1 MSYSDFKDLDSLKTL
16 GITTIESVQ
25 NLIVSE
31 PIEPSSFLIEAL
43 KRFTPLATAINTE
56 KARSEYLI
64 APILSE
70 IAFINSQI
78 SLFSGRNFNVDA
90 SRGLTGFCDFILT
103 HNPDKLVIKAPV
115 VVIVEAKNENINDG
129 LAQCIAEMYAAQIV
143 NQKNLEEKIKTVYGT
158 VTTGQVWRFLS
169 IDNNQQVK
177 VDLNE
182 RYLTP
187 LNELLGVLVAIT
199 SITGSI
205 SDINNV

>member
-1 MSYSDFKDLDSLKTL
+1 MSYSDFKDLDSLNSL

-25 NLIVSE
+25 NLIFSE

-43 KRFTPLATAINTE
+43 KRFVPLATAINTE
-56 KARSEYLI
+56 KARSEYII

-70 IAFINSQI
+70 IAFINSQV

-103 HNPDKLVIKAPV
+103 RNPDKLVIKAPV
-115 VVIVEAKNENINDG
+115 AVIVEAKNENINDG
-129 LAQCIAEMYAAQIV
+129 LAQCIAEMYAAQII
-143 NQKNLEEKIKTVYGT
+143 NQKNLEENINTVYGI

-169 IDNNQQVK
+169 IDKTMLVK

-187 LNELLGVLVAIT
+187 LNELLGILVAIT
-199 SITGSI
+199 SIPNSIFEGS
-205 SDINNV
+205 

>member
-25 NLIVSE
+25 NLVASE

-43 KRFTPLATAINTE
+43 KRFVPLATAINTE
-56 KARSEYLI
+56 KARSEYII

-70 IAFINSQI
+70 IAFINSQV

-103 HNPDKLVIKAPV
+103 HNPDKLLIKAPV

-143 NQKNLEEKIKTVYGT
+143 NQKNLEENINTVYGT

-169 IDNNQQVK
+169 MDRTWRVK

-187 LNELLGVLVAIT
+187 LNELLGILSTIT
-199 SITGSI
+199 SIP
-205 SDINNV
+205 N

>member
-1 MSYSDFKDLDSLKTL
+1 MSYSDFKDLDSLKSL

-25 NLIVSE
+25 NLIVFESV
-31 PIEPSSFLIEAL
+31 EPSLFLIEAL
-43 KRFTPLATAINTE
+43 KRFVPLATAINTE
-56 KARSEYLI
+56 KARSEYII

-70 IAFINSQI
+70 IAFINSQV

-129 LAQCIAEMYAAQIV
+129 LAQCIASMFAAQII
-143 NQKNLEEKIKTVYGT
+143 NEKNLEQNIETVYGT

-169 IDNNQQVK
+169 IDKVKLVK

-187 LNELLGVLVAIT
+187 LNELLGILVTIT
-199 SITGSI
+199 SIP
-205 SDINNV
+205 NNIFGVS

>member
-1 MSYSDFKDLDSLKTL
+1 MSYSDFKDLESLRSL

-25 NLIVSE
+25 NLIVSQ
-31 PIEPSSFLIEAL
+31 PIEPSSFIIEAL

-56 KARSEYLI
+56 KARSEYII

-70 IAFINSQI
+70 IAYANSQV

-90 SRGLTGFCDFILT
+90 SKGLTGLCGFILT

-129 LAQCIAEMYAAQIV
+129 LAQCIASMYAAQIV
-143 NQKNLEEKIKTVYGT
+143 NQKNLEENIPTVYGT

-169 IDNNQQVK
+169 IDKTQLVK

-187 LNELLGVLVAIT
+187 LNELLGILAAIT
-199 SITGSI
+199 SIPDTI
-205 SDINNV
+205 SGVSV